1 MKGYYIRTPGT
12 DPGENL
18 AIEEY
23 LIGYSAD
30 MCVAILYL
38 WQNHDTVVIGRNQ
51 CAYSECDLEYATS
64 NGIRVVRRMTGGG
77 AVYHDDGNINFSI
90 ILPLDLYDIE
100 RSTMVITDALGSLG
114 INAVKTGRND
124 ICLDGYKISGNA
136 YYTNEYTGLHHGT
149 ILYRVDRERLGRVLN
164 VSPKKLKSKGI
175 KSVKSRVGD
184 IVTLYPDVSPG
195 DIEEAIRTSFMRIYS
210 IDRLNELM
218 VDNVCIARLAEKYR
232 SDEWNI
238 EKVGRDELGSDEL

>member
-1 MKGYYIRTPGT
+1 MKGYYIRTRST

-18 AIEEY
+18 ALEEY
-23 LIGYSAD
+23 LIGYSTD
-30 MCVAILYL
+30 MCSAILYL

-51 CAYSECDLEYATS
+51 CAYSECDLEYAAS

-90 ILPLDLYDIE
+90 ILPIDLYDID

-114 INAVKTGRND
+114 VNAIKTGRND

-136 YYTNEYTGLHHGT
+136 YYTNGITGLHHGT
-149 ILYRVDRERLGRVLN
+149 ILFRVDRERMSRVLN
-164 VSPKKLKSKGI
+164 VSSRKLESKGI

-184 IVTLYPDVSPG
+184 IITRYPEVSPR

-210 IDRLNELM
+210 INKLDEIM
-218 VDNVCIARLAEKYR
+218 VDDACIARLAEKYR

-238 EKVGRDELGSDEL
+238 EKVGKGDTGSDEL